1 MPVLILCDWS
11 RYEAE
16 QAFLREY
23 YRADVMLLPYK
34 YNMNL
39 AQAAVKVGEARVFGG
54 VCTHSPH
61 TQYIYSISM
70 CIYVICHTHYWTQE

>member
-1 MPVLILCDWS
+1 MIAHAFCESAHVRLRMVMPVLILCDWS

-39 AQAAVKVGEARVFGG
+39 AQAAVKVGEA
-54 VCTHSPH
+54 
-61 TQYIYSISM
+61 
-70 CIYVICHTHYWTQE
+70 

>member
-1 MPVLILCDWS
+1 MFCVWH

-39 AQAAVKVGEARVFGG
+39 AQATVKVGE
-54 VCTHSPH
+54 P
-61 TQYIYSISM
+61 
-70 CIYVICHTHYWTQE
+70 

>member
-1 MPVLILCDWS
+1 MMFVPLVAALWLDHVAC

-34 YNMNL
+34 YNLNL
-39 AQAAVKVGEARVFGG
+39 AQLKHEVSI
-54 VCTHSPH
+54 HS
-61 TQYIYSISM
+61 IDR
-70 CIYVICHTHYWTQE
+70 WL